1 MSYKDPSESRDDEM
15 AEASDKRICTPAA
28 SSGKGGGGVRKNLC
42 SVRRKRMRSKMEAAD
57 ESPVESGDGGG
68 GGVGGGSD
76 EVRRAS
82 VVSDGCK
89 KAKKTILLPKRF
101 CRSRDGGRADS
112 PERTSTQSV
121 TSQARNCGNSNNNNS
136 SSSSSRK
143 MDNHLAMIFM
153 GIVLIF
159 LGHEVQCR
167 RD

>member
-1 MSYKDPSESRDDEM
+1 M
-15 AEASDKRICTPAA
+15 AEASDRRICTPAA

-57 ESPVESGDGGG
+57 ESPGESGNGSGG
-68 GGVGGGSD
+68 GGGSD

-89 KAKKTILLPKRF
+89 KAKETILLPKRF
-101 CRSRDGGRADS
+101 CRSRDRRRADS
-112 PERTSTQSV
+112 LERTSTHSV
-121 TSQARNCGNSNNNNS
+121 TNQASNCGTSNN

-167 RD
+167 RDRYTYMYYTLQ

>member
-68 GGVGGGSD
+68 GCGVGGVGGGSD

-101 CRSRDGGRADS
+101 CRGRADS

-121 TSQARNCGNSNNNNS
+121 TSQARNCGNSNS

>member
-1 MSYKDPSESRDDEM
+1 MSCKVPSESRDDEL
-15 AEASDKRICTPAA
+15 AEAAERRILTPAA

-42 SVRRKRMRSKMEAAD
+42 SVRRKRMRSKMEAD
-57 ESPVESGDGGG
+57 ESPVESADDGGSG
-68 GGVGGGSD
+68 EG
-76 EVRRAS
+76 VRRAS
-82 VVSDGCK
+82 VVSDHCK
-89 KAKKTILLPKRF
+89 KARKTILLPKRF
-101 CRSRDGGRADS
+101 CRSRGSGRVDS
-112 PERTSTQSV
+112 PERTSTHSV
-121 TSQARNCGNSNNNNS
+121 MSQARNCGNSNNS